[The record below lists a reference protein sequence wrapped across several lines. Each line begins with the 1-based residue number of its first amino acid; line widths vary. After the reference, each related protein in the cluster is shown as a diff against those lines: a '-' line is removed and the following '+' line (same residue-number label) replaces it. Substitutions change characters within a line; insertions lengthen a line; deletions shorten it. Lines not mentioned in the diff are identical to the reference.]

1 MENTHPHENHRAR
14 LRRRYLL
21 EGLFHFEPHNVLEL
35 LLFYAIPRRD
45 TNETAHALLS
55 RFGDIDGV
63 LAADEAALCGVSGV
77 GGRTAAF
84 LSAFSEV
91 SLLCEKAKKESKRY
105 HRVGDIG
112 RLCAERFREVAED
125 AVLLLF
131 FNQKQELIGEEL
143 IEGNLHSASFSPH
156 TVSAH
161 ALLSGA
167 SHCAVAHNH
176 KDAPALPKA
185 EDFDITRILAESLT
199 AVGVPLL
206 EHFLIAGDRF
216 STILYRYSGG
226 TPQQAPFFD
235 RVNEEKAD
243 LSSPEEEALAS
254 LLRFTGEEEAAARL
268 LSAFGHLRSVC
279 TAGVGA
285 LIRKGRLKQASA
297 ILLSL
302 VASVGS
308 YRASRAPAPSPTDKA
323 AIGQYLC
330 RLYRFERDEV
340 LRLVFFDKN
349 GRMLSLATLSVGSL
363 NEAGISCRRIAE
375 DAFFAGAHTAYL
387 AHNHPNGDA
396 TPSLEDHSATE
407 LARAALSGVGV
418 SLLGHYVITADDYR
432 LLD

>member
-1 MENTHPHENHRAR
+1 MESAHPHENHRAR

-35 LLFYAIPRRD
+35 LLFFAIPRRD

-63 LAADEAALCGVSGV
+63 FGADQAALCKVAGV
-77 GGRTAAF
+77 GRGTATF
-84 LSAFSEV
+84 LSAFERV
-91 SLLCEKAKKESKRY
+91 SLLCEKSKKETKRY
-105 HRVGDIG
+105 RHVGDIG
-112 RLCAERFREVAED
+112 RLCADRFFGVEND

-156 TVSAH
+156 TVTAY

-167 SHCAVAHNH
+167 SCCALAHNH
-176 KDAPALPKA
+176 KHAPALPKA
-185 EDFDITRILAESLT
+185 EDFYITRILAEALT

-206 EHFLIAGDRF
+206 EHFLISGDRF

-226 TPQQAPFFD
+226 TEPTAPLFAPT
-235 RVNEEKAD
+235 NAD
-243 LSSPEEEALAS
+243 TAYDVSPEEEALAS
-254 LLRFTGEEEAAARL
+254 LLRFTGESEAAGRL
-268 LSAFGHLRSVC
+268 LATFGHLRGAC
-279 TAGVGA
+279 TAGIGP
-285 LIRKGRLKQASA
+285 LIHKGKIKQASA

-302 VASVGS
+302 VASIGS
-308 YRASRAPAPSPTDKA
+308 YRASRTSVPDPADKEA
-323 AIGQYLC
+323 MGQYLC
-330 RLYRFERDEV
+330 RLYRFEKDEI
-340 LRLVFFDKN
+340 LRLIFFDKG
-349 GRMLSLATLSVGSL
+349 GRMLTLATLSVGSL

-387 AHNHPNGDA
+387 VHNHPSGDVS
-396 TPSLEDHSATE
+396 PSLEDQSATE

-418 SLLGHYVITADDYR
+418 QLLGHYVVTAEEYR
-432 LLD
+432 LLE